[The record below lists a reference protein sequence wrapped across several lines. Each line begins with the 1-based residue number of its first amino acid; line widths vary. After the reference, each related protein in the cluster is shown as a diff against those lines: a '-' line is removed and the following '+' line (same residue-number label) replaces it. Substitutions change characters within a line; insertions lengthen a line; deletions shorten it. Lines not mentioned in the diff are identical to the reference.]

1 MIARILRSASSP
13 GSCPSS
19 FSGTIF
25 CPPGSILR
33 ALSAAQPT
41 APAICPLASRGKTL
55 SALEW
60 TDYNLRLRKNKSPD
74 GEVGRG
80 LTIFEI
86 NTQVPSRRPVWP
98 APVIDGHYGHIQSKD
113 EPPCLA
119 GRVGKL
125 LQLNVYKT
133 QQTCSMTRS
142 HPKCHAAIK
151 TPVRPPTRPYI
162 PSGGT
167 GLLVEFGPLHPERDS
182 EDKNWCVGE
191 VPSVG

>member
-86 NTQVPSRRPVWP
+86 NTKVPSRRPVWP
-98 APVIDGHYGHIQSKD
+98 APVIDGHYGHIQIFLEAPRREMELSCVCRAQKGQHPGPRWEV
-113 EPPCLA
+113 EP
-119 GRVGKL
+119 
-125 LQLNVYKT
+125 
-133 QQTCSMTRS
+133 
-142 HPKCHAAIK
+142 
-151 TPVRPPTRPYI
+151 
-162 PSGGT
+162 
-167 GLLVEFGPLHPERDS
+167 GPGS
-182 EDKNWCVGE
+182 
-191 VPSVG
+191 